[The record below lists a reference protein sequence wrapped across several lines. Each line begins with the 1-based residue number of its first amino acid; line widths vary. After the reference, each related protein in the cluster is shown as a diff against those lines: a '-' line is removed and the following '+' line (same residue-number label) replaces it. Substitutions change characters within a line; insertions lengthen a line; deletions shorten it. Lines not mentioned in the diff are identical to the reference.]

1 MGPLQVASSLVSK
14 FEHFT
19 PAILHELGQVAVG
32 LSVSDIENK
41 ISDEDLEASLP
52 ALGEVR
58 GWNADQSSAIIN
70 KLLRSGYQ
78 VQRLRSRNAHYTQYS

>member
-1 MGPLQVASSLVSK
+1 MSK
-14 FEHFT
+14 FERFT

-52 ALGEVR
+52 ALGEVH

-78 VQRLRSRNAHYTQYS
+78 VQRSRSRNAPYTRYS